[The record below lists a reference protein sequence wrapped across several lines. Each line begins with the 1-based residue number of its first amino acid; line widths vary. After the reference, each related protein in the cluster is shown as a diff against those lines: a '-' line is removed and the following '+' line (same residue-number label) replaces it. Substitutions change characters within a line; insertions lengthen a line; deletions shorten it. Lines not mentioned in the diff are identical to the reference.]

1 MILAIIALCMIA
13 LLAVYFLGMYRG
25 RNIEAAIIAR
35 ALRVHS
41 YVNQE
46 MLKAYM
52 TLKTD
57 ARVAETKALARFKR
71 FL

>member
-1 MILAIIALCMIA
+1 MILAIIALCMVV

-25 RNIEAAIIAR
+25 RNIEAAVIAR

-46 MLKAYM
+46 MGKAYM

-57 ARVAETKALARFKR
+57 VLAAETKALARLKR